1 MEPTTLSIKITGKA
15 DIFGTFSR
23 EIDLDNSTWT
33 IEENSKTK
41 EKSLVL
47 ELRKANRMEWWSHV
61 LEGDPKIDTKKVVP
75 ENSRLEDL
83 DPDTRQTVEKM
94 MLEQRQKQMGKPT
107 NEELKKKEALD
118 RFMKANPQF
127 DFSKS
132 NINLGSS

>member
-1 MEPTTLSIKITGKA
+1 
-15 DIFGTFSR
+15 
-23 EIDLDNSTWT
+23 
-33 IEENSKTK
+33 
-41 EKSLVL
+41 
-47 ELRKANRMEWWSHV
+47 
-61 LEGDPKIDTKKVVP
+61 
-75 ENSRLEDL
+75 LEDL